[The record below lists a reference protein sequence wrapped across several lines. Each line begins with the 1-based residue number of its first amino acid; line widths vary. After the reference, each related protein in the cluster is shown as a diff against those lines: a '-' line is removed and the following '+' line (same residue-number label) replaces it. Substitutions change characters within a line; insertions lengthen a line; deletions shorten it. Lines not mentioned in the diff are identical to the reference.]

1 MGAKTQSKH
10 ARAVDR
16 GLKAKIKAKK
26 GSPLNRSDKDRR
38 KRIQMGLTRKQ
49 AEKEMKD
56 AIRRKLKGK

>member
-1 MGAKTQSKH
+1 MGAKTQTKH

-38 KRIQMGLTRKQ
+38 KRL
-49 AEKEMKD
+49 
-56 AIRRKLKGK
+56 